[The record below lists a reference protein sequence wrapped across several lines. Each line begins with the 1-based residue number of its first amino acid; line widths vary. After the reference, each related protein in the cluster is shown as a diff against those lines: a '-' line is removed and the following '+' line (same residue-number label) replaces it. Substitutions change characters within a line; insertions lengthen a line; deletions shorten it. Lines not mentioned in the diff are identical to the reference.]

1 MPNSNIPVLIVFLLI
16 PAFMLSFAHQMGL
29 VLEMITPNT
38 LGVQYSKVYLRYA
51 MQQNRLIRRQ
61 FGQRLIRLRRK
72 YKLTQEQLAE
82 RAGCT
87 DKYIQ
92 MLEGKNPSKVSI
104 DVLKGISD
112 AFGMPLWKL
121 LKF

>member
-1 MPNSNIPVLIVFLLI
+1 
-16 PAFMLSFAHQMGL
+16 
-29 VLEMITPNT
+29 
-38 LGVQYSKVYLRYA
+38 
-51 MQQNRLIRRQ
+51 MQHNRLIRRQ

-72 YKLTQEQLAE
+72 HKLTQEQLAE